1 MTFELKVQIISD
13 SHVHGL
19 IVEKTMLIEVIPV
32 G

>member
-1 MTFELKVQIISD
+1 MTFELKVQII
-13 SHVHGL
+13 HVHGL